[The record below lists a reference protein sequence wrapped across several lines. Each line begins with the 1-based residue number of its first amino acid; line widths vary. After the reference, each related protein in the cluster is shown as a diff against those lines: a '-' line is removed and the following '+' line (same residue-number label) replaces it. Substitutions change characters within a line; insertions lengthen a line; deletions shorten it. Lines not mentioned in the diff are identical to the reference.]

1 MSASLAASAQAT
13 ALLRRLGATRVAHP
27 GGTLLVHLQRV
38 RELLATWGA
47 RPALQLAGL
56 CHASYGT
63 DGFPAALL
71 SPDRRGELAEVIGA
85 EAEAIVHLYASCDRA
100 ATYPALPAPDAPFH
114 DRFTGRTHVP
124 DPQLVRD
131 FAELTAANELDIA
144 RVDPAFRDAWAP
156 ELLPLFTRL
165 RPLLTDRAWSTC
177 QEVLAPR
184 GQGRGD

>member
-1 MSASLAASAQAT
+1 MSASLADSAQAT

-38 RELLATWGA
+38 RELLAGWGA

-56 CHASYGT
+56 CHACYGT
-63 DGFPAALL
+63 DGFPTRLL
-71 SPDRRGELAEVIGA
+71 PPDRRTELAAVIGV
-85 EAEAIVHLYASCDRA
+85 EAEAIVHLYASCDRG
-100 ATYPALPAPDAPFH
+100 ATYPALPAPGAPFH
-114 DRFTGRTHVP
+114 DRFTGRSHVP
-124 DPQLVRD
+124 EPRLVRD

-144 RVDPAFRDAWAP
+144 RVDPAFRAAQAP

-165 RPLLTDRAWSTC
+165 RPLLTDRAWAAC

-184 GQGRGD
+184 GQERGD